1 MTISANTALVW
12 PLEATAAAPYV
23 ASAIEVTATAG
34 SLLLLMPPGNTGSAG
49 VISMVTNVGSN
60 SFTLADQAGNAIVP
74 IAPTQSWLIVLRS
87 NTTANGSWGA
97 IQMGATTASATSAAL
112 AGPGLVAPGALLE
125 TNRVSA
131 SLSAPTLLTTAY
143 RSQAIT
149 WTGAVGTLTLDTIAN
164 LTAGWECLI
173 NNSGT
178 GALTVTCSGGATI
191 NGAATF
197 VMQPGNSGILVC
209 GAGGFMTYGAIV
221 TSLAIAAGGTGASSA
236 AGALTNLGGTS
247 IGKSIFTAPS
257 SASVLSILGISNTA
271 AFLEAT
277 VSANQ
282 SPNTSAG
289 GTVFICTAVVTIAL
303 PLTTTLTNHYILI
316 VSATAGAVTLT
327 PQASEKINGGSVGV
341 SVTVA
346 SGNSAFVITD
356 ANGNWYTVFQG
367 VQTITLSGDVTGAG
381 TTAITT
387 TVGKIGG
394 VSVTLGGAFTTVG
407 AYTLTMTAT
416 AATNVTLPTAGTLI
430 PADGGTYGISI
441 SGTAAIAP
449 WGGITGIP
457 ANVSGINQSVA
468 TTASPTFN
476 ILHTSSDANIGGNA
490 NVTGYITAS
499 GQTVQSNNS
508 YYISGGGAG
517 GGAWSVGIGV
527 TTGGAN
533 AMSGGGF
540 FTISDVRIKYDIEDI
555 SAEKAIDWIN
565 RGRPVTYM
573 MYGRPGAGFIAQE
586 EVVNGRGDAVGIV
599 PDPGEEFS
607 KSDGFTPAGH
617 RLTRDYGHDVAYLTA
632 ALQWCVQEINDLK
645 AALNS
650 TKKKS
655 KPRG

>member
-1 MTISANTALVW
+1 MSGFTSVFGGTSVRPSQPSYEALTISANTALVW

-112 AGPGLVAPGALLE
+112 AGPGLIASGALLE
-125 TNRVSA
+125 TNRVSV
-131 SLSAPTLLTTAY
+131 SLSASTLLTNAY
-143 RSQAIT
+143 WSQAIT

-236 AGALTNLGGTS
+236 TAALTNLGGTS

-282 SPNTSAG
+282 SPNTAAG
-289 GTVFICTAVVTIAL
+289 GTVFICTAVVTITL

-367 VQTITLSGDVTGAG
+367 VQTITLSGDVTGSG
-381 TTAITT
+381 TLAITT

-394 VSVTLGGAFTTVG
+394 VSATLGGAFTTIG
-407 AYTLTMTAT
+407 PYTLTMTAT
-416 AATNVTLPTAGTLI
+416 ANTSVTLPTAGTLI

-441 SGTAAIAP
+441 SGTAAHAP

-468 TTASPTFN
+468 IGASPSFNALFAVSVFGYAYQTNQGLGNHFGANTFN
-476 ILHTSSDANIGGNA
+476 IWWDGAFAYLYIDNTNIGSFSYTSDAAIKQNI
-490 NVTGYITAS
+490 
-499 GQTVQSNNS
+499 
-508 YYISGGGAG
+508 
-517 GGAWSVGIGV
+517 
-527 TTGGAN
+527 
-533 AMSGGGF
+533 
-540 FTISDVRIKYDIEDI
+540 E
-555 SAEKAIDWIN
+555 SAPDSSAIIAAL
-565 RGRPVTYM
+565 RPVIYELRDHEVFAAD
-573 MYGRPGAGFIAQE
+573 GVRRWGFIAD
-586 EVVNGRGDAVGIV
+586 EV
-599 PDPGEEFS
+599 
-607 KSDGFTPAGH
+607 
-617 RLTRDYGHDVAYLTA
+617 LA
-632 ALQWCVQEINDLK
+632 ALPSAVHIPADQTGALK
-645 AALNS
+645 SLDPLPILAALTDQVQRMMKRIAALEARTN
-650 TKKKS
+650 KKS